1 MIVLLT
7 GAPGAGKGTQAELL
21 AERDGFRK
29 ISTGDALRRQIRLA
43 TPVGLKAKSFMDE
56 GRLVPDEVLFDVLK
70 AELGNNLNERILLDG
85 YPRNISQAKTLKS
98 MADIHPVKGAIHL
111 DVDREALIAR
121 ISGRRVCGQC
131 GATFHAETN
140 PPKMAGICDKCGGA
154 VAQRKDDEE
163 SKVRVRLEVYDSET
177 KPILDFYKNEGL
189 YHRIDGNGD
198 TENVYSTVKRE
209 MLQIL

>member
-29 ISTGDALRRQIRLA
+29 ISTGDALRRQIRLG
-43 TPVGLKAKSFMDE
+43 TPVGLKAKSYMDE
-56 GRLVPDEVLFDVLK
+56 GRLVPDDVLFDVLK
-70 AELGNNLNERILLDG
+70 AELGNDKNERILLDG

-98 MADIHPVKGAIHL
+98 MADVHPVKGAIHL

-140 PPKMAGICDKCGGA
+140 PPKKPGVCDKCGGT
-154 VAQRKDDEE
+154 VSQRKDDEE
-163 SKVRVRLEVYDSET
+163 AKVRVRLEVYDNET
-177 KPILDFYKNEGL
+177 KPILDFYKKEGL
-189 YHRIDGNGD
+189 YHCINGNGD
-198 TENVYSTVKRE
+198 TEQVYSSVKSE
-209 MLQIL
+209 MQQIL